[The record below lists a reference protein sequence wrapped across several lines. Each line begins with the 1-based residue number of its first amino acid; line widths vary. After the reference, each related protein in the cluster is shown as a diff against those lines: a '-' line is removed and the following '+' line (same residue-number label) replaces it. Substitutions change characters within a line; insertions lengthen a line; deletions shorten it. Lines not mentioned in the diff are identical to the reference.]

1 MFLPQYRFD
10 YDYLCLKLS
19 KNFYDTNIT
28 KIFEISKF
36 FQTFFEIFFIC
47 CLKKL
52 FQYKYNKNILYI
64 QTFLKKFSNKTIVL
78 VRWREPGIAAA
89 N

>member
-19 KNFYDTNIT
+19 KNSYDTNIT
-28 KIFEISKF
+28 KNFEISKF
-36 FQTFFEIFFIC
+36 FQTFFQIFLKYFLY

-64 QTFLKKFSNKTIVL
+64 QTFL
-78 VRWREPGIAAA
+78 
-89 N
+89 

>member
-19 KNFYDTNIT
+19 KNSYDTNIT
-28 KIFEISKF
+28 KNFEISKF

-47 CLKKL
+47 C
-52 FQYKYNKNILYI
+52 
-64 QTFLKKFSNKTIVL
+64 LKKFSNKTIVL

-89 N
+89 T

>member
-19 KNFYDTNIT
+19 KNSYDTNIT
-28 KIFEISKF
+28 KNFEISKF

-47 CLKKL
+47 CLK
-52 FQYKYNKNILYI
+52 N
-64 QTFLKKFSNKTIVL
+64 FSNKTIVL

-89 N
+89 T